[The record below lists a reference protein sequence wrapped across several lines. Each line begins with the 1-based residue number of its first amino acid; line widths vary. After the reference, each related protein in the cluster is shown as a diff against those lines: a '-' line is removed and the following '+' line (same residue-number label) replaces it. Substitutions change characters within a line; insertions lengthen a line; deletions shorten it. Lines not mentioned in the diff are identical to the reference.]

1 MSGQFE
7 IDPRPRRCKLTV
19 MKRPLVLQGD
29 LNEEVAAEF
38 ATQADLSVDCEMMGL
53 NPWRDRLCVIQIMA
67 EKGTVALVQVNE
79 SQGAPRV
86 KTLFENSAIRKI
98 FHFARMDILFLKHR
112 ANIDVQNIFCTKIAS
127 RLARTYTDRHGL
139 KEVIREMTGEV
150 IDKTNQSSDWG
161 RAELTPDQVYYA
173 ADDVRYLFDLKR
185 KLSAI
190 LEREGRL
197 DLAERCFAFLPTRRD
212 LDLSGFDQIF
222 EH

>member
-1 MSGQFE
+1 MPDQFE
-7 IDPRPRRCKLTV
+7 IDPRSRAFKMTD
-19 MKRPLVLQGD
+19 MKRPLVLNGD

-38 ATQADLSVDCEMMGL
+38 ASQTDLSVDCEMMGL

-67 EKGTVALVQVNE
+67 EKGTVVLVQVNE
-79 SQGAPRV
+79 SEGAPRV
-86 KTLFENSAIRKI
+86 KALFENPAINKI
-98 FHFARMDILFLKHR
+98 FHFARMDILYLQKR
-112 ANIDVQNIFCTKIAS
+112 LEIDVQNIFCTKIAS

-173 ADDVRYLFDLKR
+173 ADDVRYLFELKR
-185 KLSAI
+185 KLSEI
-190 LEREGRL
+190 LTREDRM
-197 DLAERCFAFLPTRRD
+197 DLAERCFSFLRTRRD
-212 LDLSGFDQIF
+212 LDLGGFGMIF